1 MKIAACDFDGTLFRD
16 GVVSEADLEAIA
28 DWRRSGNAFGIVT
41 GRGRNTLLRD
51 VKRFSIP
58 YDFLIC
64 NNGAMICDEQ
74 AQDVYCAVLP
84 EPVRAE
90 IMDHPGMRASSQCAF
105 FAGTAIFTHA
115 GKTDYWIL
123 KEHVLPRLSPVE
135 ALHMPGLHQI
145 SLAYAEPGESA
156 AWSEAFTEG
165 CGENAGVHFSNIC
178 IDITAQKEA
187 QDEILRI
194 WKETGMTAIMVTHDV
209 DEAVYL
215 SDKVVVMTPRP
226 GRITGTLDI
235 KLARP
240 RARSSEDFLHYRAE
254 ILRQLHY
261 GGTIKE
267 PNYYI

>member
-90 IMDHPGMRASSQCAF
+90 IMDHPGMRQAHS
-105 FAGTAIFTHA
+105 
-115 GKTDYWIL
+115 
-123 KEHVLPRLSPVE
+123 
-135 ALHMPGLHQI
+135 
-145 SLAYAEPGESA
+145 
-156 AWSEAFTEG
+156 
-165 CGENAGVHFSNIC
+165 
-178 IDITAQKEA
+178 
-187 QDEILRI
+187 
-194 WKETGMTAIMVTHDV
+194 
-209 DEAVYL
+209 
-215 SDKVVVMTPRP
+215 
-226 GRITGTLDI
+226 
-235 KLARP
+235 
-240 RARSSEDFLHYRAE
+240 ARSSRELPFSPMRARRTIGSLKSMCSPGFLPLRPCICPACIRSASPTPSPGNRRRGQKLLRKVAARMRAC
-254 ILRQLHY
+254 ISAISVSTSPPR
-261 GGTIKE
+261 T
-267 PNYYI
+267 

>member
-90 IMDHPGMRASSQCAF
+90 IMDHPGMRASAQCAF

-178 IDITAQKEA
+178 IDITAPDVSKA
-187 QDEILRI
+187 A
-194 WKETGMTAIMVTHDV
+194 GMTHLLELRRWGEAKEVLVIGDDMNDLPMIRHFNGHAVANAAPEVRDAAASVFLIVGQMVWERV
-209 DEAVYL
+209 
-215 SDKVVVMTPRP
+215 
-226 GRITGTLDI
+226 
-235 KLARP
+235 
-240 RARSSEDFLHYRAE
+240 
-254 ILRQLHY
+254 
-261 GGTIKE
+261 
-267 PNYYI
+267 

>member
-165 CGENAGVHFSNIC
+165 CGENAGVHVLVHLPRGLS
-178 IDITAQKEA
+178 EA
-187 QDEILRI
+187 
-194 WKETGMTAIMVTHDV
+194 
-209 DEAVYL
+209 EAVQ
-215 SDKVVVMTPRP
+215 
-226 GRITGTLDI
+226 
-235 KLARP
+235 
-240 RARSSEDFLHYRAE
+240 RAKEDGVRVYGLERYCIGAAADPA
-254 ILRQLHY
+254 Q
-261 GGTIKE
+261 GGTVLLGYAGLSEEEIAEAAAILKKCW
-267 PNYYI
+267 NA

>member
-1 MKIAACDFDGTLFRD
+1 MD
-16 GVVSEADLEAIA
+16 EAIA

-123 KEHVLPRLSPVE
+123 K
-135 ALHMPGLHQI
+135 
-145 SLAYAEPGESA
+145 
-156 AWSEAFTEG
+156 
-165 CGENAGVHFSNIC
+165 
-178 IDITAQKEA
+178 
-187 QDEILRI
+187 
-194 WKETGMTAIMVTHDV
+194 
-209 DEAVYL
+209 
-215 SDKVVVMTPRP
+215 
-226 GRITGTLDI
+226 
-235 KLARP
+235 
-240 RARSSEDFLHYRAE
+240 
-254 ILRQLHY
+254 
-261 GGTIKE
+261 
-267 PNYYI
+267 

>member
-90 IMDHPGMRASSQCAF
+90 IMDHPGMPSPANRRRGQKLLRKVAARMRACIS
-105 FAGTAIFTHA
+105 AISVSTSP
-115 GKTDYWIL
+115 
-123 KEHVLPRLSPVE
+123 PR
-135 ALHMPGLHQI
+135 
-145 SLAYAEPGESA
+145 
-156 AWSEAFTEG
+156 T
-165 CGENAGVHFSNIC
+165 
-178 IDITAQKEA
+178 
-187 QDEILRI
+187 
-194 WKETGMTAIMVTHDV
+194 
-209 DEAVYL
+209 
-215 SDKVVVMTPRP
+215 
-226 GRITGTLDI
+226 
-235 KLARP
+235 
-240 RARSSEDFLHYRAE
+240 
-254 ILRQLHY
+254 
-261 GGTIKE
+261 
-267 PNYYI
+267 

>member
-178 IDITAQKEA
+178 IDITAPLFYLCIQFICFFKC
-187 QDEILRI
+187 QCINSSRLCIHRLNFYRNLYFV
-194 WKETGMTAIMVTHDV
+194 VTV
-209 DEAVYL
+209 
-215 SDKVVVMTPRP
+215 P
-226 GRITGTLDI
+226 
-235 KLARP
+235 
-240 RARSSEDFLHYRAE
+240 
-254 ILRQLHY
+254 
-261 GGTIKE
+261 
-267 PNYYI
+267 